1 MELSNNYYS
10 IAMNDYLYLSYTIE
24 LPFYNNIAI
33 ACQQIAEKLLKS
45 VGELCAINNDVMNSH
60 NLRRLNTDILH
71 TGVDLQLDNRALS
84 MLKDYYFEA
93 RYPGDEFVVVSKEEC
108 AECVDILNS
117 VIEAVNR
124 FRGEKGLPVEEI
136 EIKTLKNKKPKEE
149 NEVGLEDYEG

>member
-45 VGELCAINNDVMNSH
+45 VGELCAVSNDVMNSH

-93 RYPGDEFVVVSKEEC
+93 RYPGDEFIVVSKEEC

-124 FRGEKGLPVEEI
+124 FRREKELPVEEI
-136 EIKTLKNKKPKEE
+136 ELKSLKSTEQEE
-149 NEVGLEDYEG
+149 KNGSGFEDYEE